1 MGKEVKVYNM
11 QKSVNQFILTIITIM
26 DLFLFFGYFNDYNKG
41 NITLGFLLTVE
52 LIVLISMIVDY
63 TFFFRQKDSSIF
75 KHVSMIGYMVM
86 YTIALLGAQNDLVFV
101 MAFPLTVLYILYF
114 DFKLILR
121 IAVVYGVVNAIDI
134 VYMVLVLKH
143 LHSGAPINSTSLLL
157 QGASMLMYL
166 IVLCGTTKISNR
178 NNDTKITSINEEK
191 EHSTRLLE
199 DVLQVV
205 QAVKENSA
213 QAEEYI
219 RILSEDVSSTAQ
231 ALSGISDGN
240 SNNAE
245 SIEKQTVMTENIQ
258 EMIQNAKE
266 MSDVMLRL
274 AQQSREAV
282 EGGQNSMDNLQNQSD
297 QMKKANEQVVASVSS
312 LIENARAVEA
322 ITEQIFEI
330 SSQTNLL
337 ALNASIESARAG
349 EAGRGF
355 AVVAEEIRLLADE
368 TRKLTENIQNIV
380 QMLRQNADIAKS
392 TVDNVMEAS
401 HMERELIRSA
411 DQQFSGIGGRMT
423 ELNTNVEQIY
433 QKIEEILQSNN
444 VIVDSIN
451 QISAVS
457 QEVSANTQQAVELG
471 EDSSRQAQQVQKR
484 MEDLLHTVGAI
495 DKYII
500 K

>member
-1 MGKEVKVYNM
+1 MGKEEKAYNM

-26 DLFLFFGYFNDYNKG
+26 DLFLFVGYFNDFNKG
-41 NITLGFLLTVE
+41 NIDLGFFLTIE
-52 LIVLISMIVDY
+52 LIVLISMIVD
-63 TFFFRQKDSSIF
+63 FAIFFRQKDSNIF
-75 KHVSMIGYMVM
+75 KHVSVIGYMIM

-101 MAFPLTVLYILYF
+101 MAFPLTVIYILYY
-114 DFKLILR
+114 DYKLIVR
-121 IAVVYGVVNAIDI
+121 IAVVYGVVNAIDM
-134 VYMVLVLKH
+134 VYVALVLKH
-143 LHSGAPINSTSLLL
+143 LHSGAPLNSTSMLL

-166 IVLCGTTKISNR
+166 IVLCGTTKISNH
-178 NNDTKITSINEEK
+178 NNETKISSINEEK
-191 EHSTRLLE
+191 EHSAQLLE

-219 RILSEDVSSTAQ
+219 RILSQDVCSTAQ

-258 EMIQNAKE
+258 EMIQHTKE
-266 MSDVMLRL
+266 MSDDMLRL
-274 AQQSREAV
+274 AQQSKEAV
-282 EGGQNSMDNLQNQSD
+282 EGGQNSMNNLQNQSD
-297 QMKKANEQVVASVSS
+297 QMKKANEQVVASVAS
-312 LIENARAVEA
+312 LIENARAVDE
-322 ITEQIFEI
+322 ITEQIFAI

-368 TRKLTENIQNIV
+368 TRKLTEDIQHIV
-380 QMLRQNADIAKS
+380 QVLRENADIAKS

-423 ELNTNVEQIY
+423 ELNKNVEQIN

-471 EDSSRQAQQVQKR
+471 EDGSRQAQQVQER
-484 MEDLLHTVGAI
+484 MEELLDTVSAI
-495 DKYII
+495 DKYM
-500 K
+500 

>member
-1 MGKEVKVYNM
+1 MGNEGKAYNM

-26 DLFLFFGYFNDYNKG
+26 DLFLFVGYFNDYSKG
-41 NITLGFLLTVE
+41 NIGLGFFLTIE
-52 LIVLISMIVDY
+52 LIVLISMIADY
-63 TFFFRQKDSSIF
+63 AVFFRQKDGHIF
-75 KHVSMIGYMVM
+75 KHVSVTGYMIM
-86 YTIALLGAQNDLVFV
+86 YAIALLGAQNDLVFT
-101 MAFPLTVLYILYF
+101 MAFPLTVIYILYY
-114 DFKLILR
+114 DYKLILR
-121 IAVVYGVVNAIDI
+121 TAVIYGLVNAVDM
-134 VYMVLVLKH
+134 VYVALVLKH
-143 LHSGAPINSTSLLL
+143 LHSGAPLNSTSMLL
-157 QGASMLMYL
+157 QGATMLMYL

-178 NNDTKITSINEEK
+178 NNDMKISGLNEEK
-191 EHSTRLLE
+191 EHSAQLLE

-213 QAEEYI
+213 RAEEYI
-219 RILSEDVSSTAQ
+219 CILSQDVSSTAQ

-258 EMIQNAKE
+258 EMIQHTKE
-266 MSDVMLRL
+266 MSDEMLRL

-282 EGGQNSMDNLQNQSD
+282 EGGQSSMDDLQNQSD
-297 QMKKANEQVVASVSS
+297 QMKKANEQVVSSVAS
-312 LIENARAVEA
+312 LIENARTVDE
-322 ITEQIFEI
+322 ITEQIFAI

-380 QMLRQNADIAKS
+380 QTLRQNADIAKN
-392 TVDNVMEAS
+392 TVDHVMEAS

-423 ELNTNVEQIY
+423 ELNQNVEQIN

-471 EDSSRQAQQVQKR
+471 EDSSRQAQQVQER
-484 MEDLLHTVGAI
+484 MEELLDTVSAI
-495 DKYII
+495 DKYM
-500 K
+500 